1 MPFQIEKQRE
11 DLWCWA
17 AVSASVD
24 HYFFPASTFTQCKVA
39 GKVLNRANC
48 CADPD
53 LCNDKATLQ
62 DALDAVGRLR
72 DTRIGPLSFEDIRRE
87 IDAFLPIGVRIGW
100 RGGGGHFV
108 VISGYSESPSGA
120 QLVDVADPLF
130 PNSTMYYDDFVSAYQ
145 TGVTSGGEWTAT
157 FLLEP

>member
-24 HYFFPASTFTQCKVA
+24 HYFFPASTSTQCKIA
-39 GKVLNRANC
+39 REVLGIDNC

-53 LCNDKATLQ
+53 LCNDKAKLQ
-62 DALDAVGRLR
+62 DALEAVGRLR
-72 DTRIGPLSFEDIRRE
+72 ETLPRPLRFEEIRQE
-87 IDAFLPIGVRIGW
+87 IDAFLPVCVRIGW
-100 RGGGGHFV
+100 NGGGGHFV
-108 VISGYSESPSGA
+108 VISGYHESPSGA
-120 QLVDVADPLF
+120 QVDVADPLF